1 MARPVDEQ
9 IVKMTLDDRDF
20 KSKASG
26 VVGIFGKLSQAM
38 GKLKGVNF
46 KDSTNSLG
54 ELQQTADRTN
64 LGKLIDGAKNATNN
78 FSALGVM
85 AVTTLMNITNR
96 AVDAGIKMAKAFTVD
111 PIMGGF
117 GEYELKMRSVQTILA
132 NTQKHG
138 TTLDDVSASLEKLNE
153 YADKT
158 IYNFGDMTRNIG
170 LFTNA
175 GLKLEESTSMIKG
188 FSNAAAA
195 SGAGANE
202 ASRAAYQLSQA
213 LSQGYIM
220 QMDWMSLSNAG
231 MGNDGMKRD
240 LIALG
245 QAMGTLGRET
255 EDTMTN
261 WKEALS
267 DDKWLTTDVMS
278 TYLQAMAGELT
289 AADLATVGLTE
300 SQAELLL
307 QNAKTGEESAT
318 MVRTWTQVVDT
329 LKEGLESGWGQ
340 TMELLIGDFDEA
352 TKLWTA
358 VSQTL
363 DGIVG
368 SMSDKRNSLLEGF
381 IDAGGRQQIIDSLV
395 NTFNA
400 LVKVLGIAKGA
411 FRDIFPA
418 VTVQNLIDITTKIKS
433 FTEGLKFSEETATK
447 FKTIFTGVFTILKM
461 GVDIVKMVARAIGA
475 IIPDHMGGRLLSFL
489 TSIAE
494 MIIVFEEWFS
504 ASKLINSSFE
514 GISITANGVADAVG
528 KVLTFIKDL
537 FDNVYVTM
545 RKVSSALKPFVNAIS
560 QEIQEVL
567 GSFTT
572 NDLIGGGILGI
583 LYLAFKKFKGIGDL
597 VGEALEGIVDSLE
610 SFSGSFG
617 FLEDLGD
624 SLQAFTGSVKAASLL
639 AIASAIGI
647 LAISMKVI
655 ETIDAEDVAKGLFT
669 IATTLTLLT
678 SSLRVISQ
686 QSGSVSNTIQAVAVI
701 GALSGAILIL
711 SGAMKII
718 ATMSLKELGKGLIGL
733 AGILATLTASL
744 NAMSRNSGR
753 MSASA
758 IGILAVST
766 AVVILAQAVKQLSKL
781 NKKELAKGVGSVG
794 AILLELAL
802 FMKIVNGSKLNMSSA
817 LSLAAISGTILV
829 MVEAIRQIGDID
841 TNVLIVGLSTIGAIL
856 LEFAIFSK
864 IASGTKVVSAAASMM
879 IAAQAIKMLVPPI
892 EELGKMDLETLAQG
906 LISMTVALGIIVGS
920 MALARGSLAGATSI
934 LVVAGAINALVP
946 PIEALGNMSIKQLAK
961 ALGTLAIS
969 FTTIGIAAKVIGIQ
983 GSVVLLAFAAALGAV
998 SIAALAI
1005 TAALVGF
1012 GAGLTVLA
1020 TLTGATI
1027 GAIMTSLG
1035 LLIKGFTDLLP
1046 LVGDLMIE
1054 IINTMARVMIEGLPT
1069 LFNAGWTLVLELA
1082 RGMRDNLPEL
1092 YDIGTDIVIGMMTK
1106 ISEKAPELAESG
1118 TKMTIT
1124 LMQSIADAIRE
1135 NHDDIIK
1142 AGMELT
1148 ASLLL
1153 IMVDGFI
1160 AIVNATLGSI
1170 PGVKEATNEMGFQA
1184 QKALAEQFG
1193 IDITG
1198 KLGRGAGQG
1207 FADGVISKETEV
1219 KRAAQTI
1226 AEGGRA
1232 SGGSVSYTEIG
1243 AKAGAQYG
1251 TALSGKKNF
1260 AFNSASAMAT
1270 KAREG
1275 AGRVS
1280 FDKPGRVAADEYA
1293 LAMYSKQEFVRNRGA
1308 GLGNSAKSGAASVSL
1323 HGTGGNLGQGFAEG
1337 ISSKSWTVQSAAQ
1350 GLANLARGAVER
1362 VLAIFS
1368 PSRVMIQDG
1377 QFFGEG
1383 FGIGITNQYGYVRDK
1398 ASEMATNAM
1407 VAVKS
1412 AASRINDAIFEGLDS
1427 NPEITPVVN
1436 LDNLSGFDMRDA
1448 FNITEGRNLSPTS
1461 LNRLG
1466 LNNRTG
1472 GLVTNEY
1479 KNEYTINVT
1488 ANKVSSELDIRALAG
1503 KLKNEIKK
1511 IDDRDIMSK
1520 GSAVLF

>member
-1 MARPVDEQ
+1 MPRPVDEQ

-64 LGKLIDGAKNATNN
+64 LGKLIDGAKNATSN

-111 PIMGGF
+111 PIMDGF
-117 GEYELKMRSVQTILA
+117 GEYELKMKSIQTIMS
-132 NTQKHG
+132 NTQGKS
-138 TTLDDVSASLEKLNE
+138 TLEDVTKVLDTLNT

-158 IYNFGDMTRNIG
+158 IYNFADMTSNIG
-170 LFTNA
+170 TFTAA
-175 GLKLEESTSMIKG
+175 GVDLEKSAIAIQG
-188 FSNAAAA
+188 IANLAAA
-195 SGAGANE
+195 SGSNTQQ
-202 ASRAAYQLSQA
+202 ASTAMYQLSQA
-213 LSQGYIM
+213 LATGNVKLQ
-220 QMDWMSLSNAG
+220 DWNSVVNAG
-231 MGNDGMKRD
+231 MGGKLFQNA
-240 LIALG
+240 LIKTADN
-245 QAMGTLGRET
+245 MGIAHTASENFRESLQ
-255 EDTMTN
+255 EG
-261 WKEALS
+261 
-267 DDKWLTTDVMS
+267 WLTTDVLIATLNEFAEDESMLEAATKVRTFTQLVDTAKEAVGS
-278 TYLQAMAGELT
+278 GWAQTWEIIVGDFEEAGKMWSAVNDVISGPIE
-289 AADLATVGLTE
+289 A
-300 SQAELLL
+300 SAEARNKLL
-307 QNAKTGEESAT
+307 QDF
-318 MVRTWTQVVDT
+318 VD
-329 LKEGLESGWGQ
+329 L
-340 TMELLIGDFDEA
+340 
-352 TKLWTA
+352 
-358 VSQTL
+358 
-363 DGIVG
+363 
-368 SMSDKRNSLLEGF
+368 
-381 IDAGGRQQIIDSLV
+381 GGKKQIIDSV
-395 NTFNA
+395 KNTFQS
-400 LVKVLGIAKGA
+400 LTKVIGIVQSA
-411 FRDIFPA
+411 FRDVFPP
-418 VTVQNLIDITTKIKS
+418 VTARNLMDIANNIKI
-433 FTEGLKFSEETATK
+433 FTERLKLSEESAAK
-447 FKTIFTGVFTILKM
+447 FKTIFTGVFTVLRM
-461 GVDIVKMVARAIGA
+461 GVDIVKMTARAIGA
-475 IIPDHMGGRLLSFL
+475 IIPDRMGGRLLNFL

-494 MIIVFEEWFS
+494 MIIAFEEWFS

-528 KVLTFIKDL
+528 KVLTFFKDL
-537 FDNVYVTM
+537 FDNVYSTM
-545 RKVSSALKPFVNAIS
+545 RKAASAMKPFINAIS
-560 QEIQEVL
+560 QEVQEVL

-572 NDLIGGGILGI
+572 NDLIGGGILAI
-583 LYLAFKKFKGIGDL
+583 LYAAFQKFKGVGDL
-597 VGEALEGIVDSLE
+597 IGEALEGVVDALE
-610 SFSGSFG
+610 SASGSFSV
-617 FLEDLGD
+617 FEDLGD

-655 ETIDAEDVAKGLFT
+655 ETIDAEDIAKGLFT
-669 IATTLTLLT
+669 IATTLTMLT

-686 QSGSVSNTIQAVAVI
+686 QSGSVSNTIQAVSVI
-701 GALSGAILIL
+701 SALSGAILIL

-733 AGILATLTASL
+733 AGILVTLTASL
-744 NAMSRNSGR
+744 NSMARNSGR

-766 AVVILAQAVKQLSKL
+766 AVVILSQAVKQLSKL

-841 TNVLIVGLSTIGAIL
+841 TNVLVIGLGTIGAIL

-864 IASGTKVVSAAASMM
+864 LASGSRVISAATSMV
-879 IAAQAIKMLVPPI
+879 IVAQAIKMLIGPI

-906 LISMTVALGIIVGS
+906 LISMTTALGLIVGA
-920 MALARGSLAGATSI
+920 MTLARGSLAGATSI
-934 LVVAGAINALVP
+934 LVVAGAINALVA
-946 PIEALGNMSIKQLAK
+946 PIEALGKMSIKQLAK

-1054 IINTMARVMIEGLPT
+1054 IINTMARVMVEGLPT
-1069 LFNAGWTLVLELA
+1069 LFDAGWTLILELA
-1082 RGMRDNLPEL
+1082 RGMKENLPEL
-1092 YDIGTDIVIGMMTK
+1092 YDLGTDIVIGMMTK

-1198 KLGRGAGQG
+1198 ELGRGAGQG

-1232 SGGSVSYTEIG
+1232 VGGSVSYTEIG

-1251 TALSGKKNF
+1251 TALSGTKNF

-1280 FDKPGRVAADEYA
+1280 FNKPGTVAGAEYA
-1293 LAMYSKQEFVRNRGA
+1293 LGIYSQQNTSRNRGA
-1308 GLGNSAKSGAASVSL
+1308 GLGTSARSGAASVSL
-1323 HGTGGNLGQGFAEG
+1323 HGTGGNLGQGFANG
-1337 ISSKSWTVQSAAQ
+1337 ITSKSWTVVSAAQ
-1350 GLANLARGAVER
+1350 GLANLARGAVEK

-1383 FGIGITNQYGYVRDK
+1383 FGIGITNQYGYVKDK

-1412 AASRINDAIFEGLDS
+1412 VTSRINDAIFENLDS

-1436 LDNLSGFDMRDA
+1436 LDNLSGFDMRDT
-1448 FNITEGRNLSPTS
+1448 FDITGTS
-1461 LNRLG
+1461 EILTSMQA
-1466 LNNRTG
+1466 NRTTKSLDPVVASMNPTVITHTDNGMQKVISSLIDKVDRISDRAIVVENAIDGRVFANSTAKYIKPALTTIDNHMNIIKTG
-1472 GLVTNEY
+1472 GVNR
-1479 KNEYTINVT
+1479 K
-1488 ANKVSSELDIRALAG
+1488 
-1503 KLKNEIKK
+1503 
-1511 IDDRDIMSK
+1511 
-1520 GSAVLF
+1520 